1 MKLRMRSVACA
12 VATSCAVVASA
23 SDGTWVKNANVG
35 GSPASA
41 ASWSDAANWK
51 DGVVPSSIDSDTAD
65 LSAAEGQYISLGS
78 GAVALKAL
86 LGPATFTATRPVLL
100 GDGSLKISYAG
111 DLRSVCLY
119 SPWARNGGSSS
130 MSLYKGIY
138 NSDICGDCSDYYFHT
153 LLFDAVRFRYDLYAS
168 AAGGVRA
175 NGPLPGN
182 ATIKFNGGASL
193 VMTAPRGTD
202 EAMSATFSQ
211 TSGSAF
217 LSSVGAHETLPVGAM
232 VTGEGIP
239 DGTWLK
245 RVFPDGGIELSA
257 AVTATAASNA
267 LTFAPLK
274 VEVTQS
280 LRLLGGFN
288 GAGNLTLGIQKYR
301 AADSFRVSLASMS
314 DYGLNSR
321 TIKFAVDDGM
331 VPGTLVVTGDMTET
345 KYTWDLV
352 SADIELAGGDLVGP
366 KIQSSSATDAVRLSV
381 PASYEQ
387 TVSNVTTFA
396 GTLTTAGEGVLRLQ
410 VGASAFA
417 ATSKIVVEGGVF
429 APALAPGETAGVIP
443 NLVVKKGGA
452 YRPTAGVR
460 VTNLTVE
467 DGAGLDGEGD
477 VTANL
482 EYDNLIG
489 SLANFRPNGG
499 GYIRGGDASEAFRLA
514 SVSGVGQVS
523 GFGDETVLTFA
534 KDSVIRVCG
543 AGTIDV
549 LLVGGGGGGGAASG
563 GGGGA
568 GGFVYR
574 TGLSV
579 EPGVYSIAV
588 GRGGAGGDSSNAS
601 DVSGK
606 AGGATSAFGL
616 TALGGGAGGGRTAGG
631 AGGSGGGAGANYF
644 YAGEAN
650 VESTNAGGEGT
661 DGQGFGGGS
670 STNVYRIWSQTQGGG
685 GGGAGGAGSSPASS
699 VAPGGA
705 GGVGRA
711 CSITGSEVVY
721 AGGGGGGS
729 GGWSNAA
736 GGAGGGGAGGK
747 TLDWPNG
754 SAPTL
759 SVGED
764 GVDGLGGGGGGGAAA
779 GDYTSVGGAGGDGIV
794 IVRFRPA
801 AATKFPARGTLATGG
816 EVKYRGGYEIRTFAE
831 DGTFELSED
840 AMVDVLLVGGGGS
853 GGYSGGGG
861 GGGGVVVLTNCLL
874 FAGTYQVGVGE
885 GGAQPTKWGSNS
897 GQPSFLLQD
906 GFATTNL
913 IAQGGGGGGSRGAV
927 QSGLPGGSG
936 GGACLPY
943 SADDP
948 KLCAGG
954 KGVAGQGHDGGS
966 SIHKSKGGNSTC
978 FGGGGGGA
986 GGAGA
991 NADGS
996 ADPMVK
1002 GTGGVGLWCDY
1013 SGARVCYGGGGSGGS
1028 CEYQY
1033 VAENYKVPAQEGGGG
1048 AGAGIKSPYGSGAYP
1063 GEDGMDGLGGGGGG
1077 GGGNADNC
1085 SGAYGG
1091 KGGKGVVIIRWKV
1104 RPNGMMVIVR

>member
-12 VATSCAVVASA
+12 VATSFAVVASA
-23 SDGTWVKNANVG
+23 SDGTWVKNAGVG

-41 ASWSDAANWK
+41 ASWSDTTNWQ
-51 DGVVPSSIDSDTAD
+51 DGVVPSSIDSDSAD
-65 LSAAEGQYISLGS
+65 MAAAEGQYIGLGS

-86 LGPATFTATRPVLL
+86 LGPSTSAAVRPVLL
-100 GDGSLKISYAG
+100 GDGSLKISFAG
-111 DLRSVCLY
+111 NLRSVCLY
-119 SPWARNGGSSS
+119 SPWARNGGSTA
-130 MSLYKGIY
+130 MSVYTGID

-153 LLFDAVRFRYDLYAS
+153 LLFNAVRFRYDLYAS
-168 AAGGVRA
+168 AAGGVRT
-175 NGPLPGN
+175 NGPLPKD
-182 ATIKFNGGASL
+182 AKLKLQGGARV

-202 EAMSATFSQ
+202 EAMSAIFSQ
-211 TSGSAF
+211 TDGSAF
-217 LSSVGAHETLPVGAM
+217 LSSVGAHETLPVGTT

-245 RVFPDGGIELSA
+245 RVFPDGSIELSA
-257 AVTATAASNA
+257 AATATSASNE

-274 VEVTQS
+274 VEVTQA
-280 LRLLGGFN
+280 LDTIGGFN
-288 GAGNLTLGIQKYR
+288 AAGNLTLCIQKYR
-301 AADSFRVSLASMS
+301 TADSFRVSLKNMA
-314 DYGLNSR
+314 DYGSNNR

-345 KYTWDLV
+345 KYTWNLV

-366 KIQSSSATDAVRLSV
+366 KIQSSSATDAVRISV
-381 PASYEQ
+381 PEAGDQ
-387 TVSNVTTFA
+387 TVENVTTFA
-396 GTLTTAGEGVLRLQ
+396 GTLTTAGKGVLRLQ
-410 VGASAFA
+410 VGASTFA
-417 ATSKIVVEGGVF
+417 ATSQIVVEGGVF
-429 APALAPGETAGVIP
+429 APELASGETAGVIP

-477 VTANL
+477 VTEKL
-482 EYDNLIG
+482 EYDNLNG
-489 SLANFRPNGG
+489 SLTYFRPSGG
-499 GYIRGGDASEAFRLA
+499 AYIRGGDASEAFRLA

-523 GFGDETVLTFA
+523 GFGDETILSFA
-534 KDSVIRVCG
+534 NDSVIRVCG

-568 GGFVYR
+568 GGFVYQ

-579 EPGVYSIAV
+579 QPGVYSISV
-588 GRGGAGGDSSNAS
+588 GRGGAGGTTTS
-601 DVSGK
+601 DDWPGK

-616 TALGGGAGGGRTAGG
+616 TALGGGAGGGAGAGG
-631 AGGSGGGAGANYF
+631 AGASGGGAGANYW
-644 YAGEAN
+644 YTGAAN
-650 VESTNAGGEGT
+650 VEATNAGGEGT
-661 DGQGFGGGS
+661 DGQGFGGGV
-670 STNVYRIWSQTQGGG
+670 STNVYRSWSATQGGG
-685 GGGAGGAGSSPASS
+685 GGGAGGAGGSPASNG
-699 VAPGGA
+699 APGGA
-705 GGVGRA
+705 GGAGRA
-711 CSITGSEVVY
+711 CSITGYEVVY
-721 AGGGGGGS
+721 AGGGAGGS
-729 GGWSNAA
+729 GGYSNAA

-747 TLDWPNG
+747 TLTYPNTT
-754 SAPTL
+754 A
-759 SVGED
+759 GED
-764 GVDGLGGGGGGGAAA
+764 GVDGLGGGGGGGGSA
-779 GDYTSVGGAGGDGIV
+779 GDSRSSGGAGGDGIV

-816 EVKYRGGYEIRTFAE
+816 AVKYRGGYEIRTFAE
-831 DGTFELSED
+831 NGSFVLAED

-885 GGAQPTKWGSNS
+885 GGAQPTSWGANS
-897 GQPSFLLQD
+897 GQPSFLLQE

-913 IAQGGGGGGSRGAV
+913 IAQGGGGGGSRGAT
-927 QSGLPGGSG
+927 QTGLPGGSG

-943 SADDP
+943 SANEP
-948 KLCAGG
+948 ALCAGG
-954 KGVAGQGHDGGS
+954 KGIAGQGHDGGS
-966 SIHKSKGGNSTC
+966 SIHAKKGGNWTC

-986 GGAGA
+986 GGAGV

-996 ADPMVK
+996 ADPMTK

-1013 SGARVCYGGGGSGGS
+1013 SGVRVCYGGGGSGGS

-1033 VAENYKVPAQEGGGG
+1033 VAENYLVSAQEGGGG
-1048 AGAGIKSPYGSGAYP
+1048 AGAGIVNPWGSGAYP
-1063 GEDGMDGLGGGGGG
+1063 GEDGTDGLGGGGGG
-1077 GGGNADNC
+1077 GGGNTDNC

-1104 RPNGMMVIVR
+1104 QPRGVIVFVR